1 MLMVGSLDDVKM
13 NTGANQGAVSKAD
26 SFKIWWFWFAIHW
39 LLIDMFRLLVSYR
52 CLDSSGSHSF
62 FFLTG
67 PLCIFWTLQGILV
80 RSTIWSHLMNR
91 ATTVYH
97 GLLTIDM
104 VIINQTSTFLGLIP
118 LKNGSTKQGNLHVVI
133 QWGVSARYL
142 KFLCRFF
149 WCFKL
154 GTRFLF

>member
-1 MLMVGSLDDVKM
+1 
-13 NTGANQGAVSKAD
+13 
-26 SFKIWWFWFAIHW
+26 
-39 LLIDMFRLLVSYR
+39 MFRLLVSYR

-67 PLCIFWTLQGILV
+67 PLCIFWTMQRILA

-118 LKNGSTKQGNLHVVI
+118 LKMVAQNKAIFMSSFNGVFQHDI
-133 QWGVSARYL
+133 
-142 KFLCRFF
+142 
-149 WCFKL
+149 
-154 GTRFLF
+154 

>member
-1 MLMVGSLDDVKM
+1 MVGSLDDVKM
-13 NTGANQGAVSKAD
+13 NTGANQGAVSRAEAD
-26 SFKIWWFWFAIHW
+26 SVVLVCDSLTAAV
-39 LLIDMFRLLVSYR
+39 IDMFRLLVSYR

-67 PLCIFWTLQGILV
+67 PLCIFWTMQGILA

-142 KFLCRFF
+142 KFLRRFF